1 MNWEFI
7 FTTLLLLLI
16 VVVIVAPL
24 LMVMMLAYTKAKISM
39 YAEIVSKHEM
49 QFHPSSD
56 DFDWSM
62 FEGEAK

>member
-7 FTTLLLLLI
+7 FTAVVLLM
-16 VVVIVAPL
+16 VVIMLAPL
-24 LMVMMLAYTKAKISM
+24 VIVMMLAYTKAKINM

>member
-7 FTTLLLLLI
+7 FTAVVLLM
-16 VVVIVAPL
+16 VVIMLAPL
-24 LMVMMLAYTKAKISM
+24 VIVMMLAYTKAKISM